1 MKKIVL
7 SAVLAASSW
16 ALFAQDTTNR
26 TNGTMNGTMNS
37 NTTNQQMGTNYNQST
52 NQNTNLNNNTTSNQV
67 YNSTTTTSNYSAY
80 GIPTYV
86 QTNFQAQHPNVSNL
100 QWTNSTADF
109 YHGYYT
115 DPTSGRYTHVYYSTD
130 PYYNSQYY
138 PERVTG
144 YTVSLPVL
152 ETWVPDAVITTA
164 LNQYKQ
170 NLYDIAAMKG
180 NNQTNMYVVRVLD
193 NGELKSMYMDSTGAG
208 VTNYLRTEDSTNMNG
223 SMNGNTMNSNS
234 SMSND
239 TNGTMNNS
247 STTTN
252 SSSTDMN
259 TTNNT
264 NTTDKN
270 TKVKTKTT
278 MSDGSQ
284 LKTKTK
290 NGKTT
295 TKKNGSTNDNNQF

>member
-26 TNGTMNGTMNS
+26 TNNTMNS
-37 NTTNQQMGTNYNQST
+37 NTTTDQQMSTNS
-52 NQNTNLNNNTTSNQV
+52 NQNTPTSNQM

-86 QTNFQAQHPNVSNL
+86 QTNFQAQHPNVTNL
-100 QWTNSTADF
+100 TWTASTADW
-109 YHGYYT
+109 YHGYYA

-130 PYYNSQYY
+130 PYYNVQYY
-138 PERVTG
+138 PERITG
-144 YTVSLPVL
+144 YIVSLPVL
-152 ETWVPDAVITTA
+152 QTWVPDQVVTTA

-180 NNQTNMYVVRVLD
+180 NNKTDMYVVRVLD
-193 NGELKSMYMDSTGAG
+193 NGELKSMYMDANGAA
-208 VTNYLRTEDSTNMNG
+208 VTDYLRIEEQPTMSNSTN
-223 SMNGNTMNSNS
+223 GNATNSNS
-234 SMSND
+234 SMSTD
-239 TNGTMNNS
+239 TNATMSNS
-247 STTTN
+247 STDMN

-259 TTNNT
+259 S
-264 NTTDKN
+264 TDKN
-270 TKVKTKTT
+270 IKVKTKTT

-295 TKKNGSTNDNNQF
+295 TKKSGSTTNDNNQF